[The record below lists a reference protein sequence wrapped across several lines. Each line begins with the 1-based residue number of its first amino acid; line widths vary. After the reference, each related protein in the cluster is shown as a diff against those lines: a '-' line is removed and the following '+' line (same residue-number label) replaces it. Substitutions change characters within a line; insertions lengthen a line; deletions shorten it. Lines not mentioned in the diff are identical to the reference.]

1 MKLKFLLTILATGA
15 FVLGAQAQYAGD
27 ALRFSQTQAGSNAR
41 FNAIGNAQTAI
52 GGDLSSVGANPAG
65 LGMFTRS
72 DFGFTLEFNNYSS
85 KADFLNKS
93 TLGSKEALNLNQAA
107 AVIHIPALRAKGA
120 DLENGW
126 VSFDFGIG
134 YNRHAD
140 FGANLIYS
148 GTNPT
153 NSIADYFA
161 QLATKNYG
169 NPSTLSSGSLER
181 MAYDD
186 YLIGYDDQGDYYFPA
201 TDVNSLQTKSDSR
214 RGGQSQINM
223 TVAAN
228 YSNKF
233 YVGLNLGFS
242 SLRYFSDA
250 VFSETGYN
258 VSESSNYQTSLLQN
272 QETTGKGFN
281 AKLGFIY
288 KPVSALRIGASLE
301 TPTWYEINDSYTEL
315 LNTTH
320 VSNGLENT
328 NLPENYS
335 FVYRLRTPLKLS
347 LGTGIFF
354 GNMGFISADLDMLDY
369 STINFRGITNSDLGI
384 ITDNNQDVVNNFKKT
399 YNYRIGAEF
408 IIQQVMLRGGY
419 GIQGNPYKNLSDSQF
434 NTKIIS
440 AGLGYRVKNY
450 YMDLSYQ
457 QISSHS
463 DLKPY
468 VLEDGT
474 EPIAQV
480 KTDRNNIF
488 MTFGLRF

>member
-1 MKLKFLLTILATGA
+1 MKLKYLLTILATGA
-15 FVLGAQAQYAGD
+15 SVLAAEAQYAGD

-52 GGDLSSVGANPAG
+52 GGDLSSLGANPAG

-72 DFGFTLEFNNYSS
+72 DIGFTLEFNNYNSS
-85 KADFLNKS
+85 GDFLNRN
-93 TLGSKEALNLNQAA
+93 TIGSKDALNFNQAA
-107 AVIHIPALRAKGA
+107 AVIHLPALRAKGS
-120 DLENGW
+120 DLEKGW

-134 YNRHAD
+134 FNRHAD

-148 GTNPT
+148 GTNPN

-161 QLATKNYG
+161 ELATKNYG
-169 NPSTLSSGSLER
+169 NPSTLSAGSLER

-201 TDVNSLQTKSDSR
+201 TDVNSLQTKSDNR
-214 RGGQSQINM
+214 RGGQSQVNM
-223 TVAAN
+223 AIAAN

-233 YVGLNLGFS
+233 YLGLNLGFS

-250 VFSETGYN
+250 VFSEKGYN
-258 VSESSNYQTSLLQN
+258 VSESSNYQLSLLQN

-288 KPVSALRIGASLE
+288 KPVSALRIGASIE
-301 TPTWYEINDSYTEL
+301 TPTWYEITDNYTEV
-315 LNTTH
+315 LNTSHT
-320 VSNGLENT
+320 VNGLENT
-328 NLPENYS
+328 NLPENYT
-335 FVYRLRTPLKLS
+335 FVYRLRTPLKMS

-354 GNMGFISADLDMLDY
+354 GNFGFISADLDMVDY
-369 STINFRGITNSDLGI
+369 ASINFRGMTSADLNI
-384 ITDNNQDVVNNFKKT
+384 IADNNQEVANNFKKA
-399 YNYRIGAEF
+399 YNYRIGAE
-408 IIQQVMLRGGY
+408 IKLEQVMLRGGY

-434 NTKIIS
+434 NTKTFS
-440 AGLGYRVKNY
+440 AGLGYRVRNY

-457 QISSHS
+457 QISSYS

-468 VLEDGT
+468 VLNNGS
-474 EPIAQV
+474 EPTASV
-480 KTDRNNIF
+480 STDRNNIF
-488 MTFGLRF
+488 MTFGMRF